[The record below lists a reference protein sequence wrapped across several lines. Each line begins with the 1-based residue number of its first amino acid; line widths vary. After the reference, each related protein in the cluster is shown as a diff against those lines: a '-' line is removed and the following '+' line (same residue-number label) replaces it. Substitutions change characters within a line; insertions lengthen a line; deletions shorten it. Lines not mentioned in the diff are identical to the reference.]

1 MANDRPFFTKSI
13 FGNIE
18 ILAVIGI
25 FTLYALEFAGIHTF
39 SQLLPDQGQ
48 TGAPALS
55 FFSASGSQIII
66 SVGTVAIMAIVGLIV
81 IIYFAFL
88 RKRIKVRA

>member
-1 MANDRPFFTKSI
+1 LANDRPFFSKSI

-18 ILAVIGI
+18 IVAVIGI

-48 TGAPALS
+48 TGTPALS
-55 FFSASGSQIII
+55 FVSGSGEDVFI
-66 SVGTVAIMAIVGLIV
+66 STGTVALMAVVGLGAIV
-81 IIYFAFL
+81 YFAFL
-88 RKRIKVRA
+88 RKRLGIKR

>member
-1 MANDRPFFTKSI
+1 MANGRPIFTKSLLGNVEI
-13 FGNIE
+13 F
-18 ILAVIGI
+18 AVIGI
-25 FTLYALEFAGIHTF
+25 FTLYALEFANIHTF

-55 FFSASGSQIII
+55 FFSGSGEEVFI

-88 RKRIKVRA
+88 RKKIKVRR